1 MPEENSQNSSKSG
14 VSLTKSLIAQ
24 RNLFIP
30 VGKETPENI
39 SQALASLSILR
50 LDREKISCITNLQGF
65 TQIHSIYLQEN
76 QIEKIENLNCLPNL
90 KFLSL
95 AGNHIHR
102 VENLQTLQKLLF
114 LDLSENRIETLD
126 IDELPQ
132 TLIVLDL
139 TGNKCTNQS
148 CYRESVLAVLPHL
161 IELDAQRIPNRKAS
175 VKGREKE
182 EEEEDD
188 SEDSDF
194 DDIPELSQPLT
205 AEKDFFANLHKEFAS
220 RSTRRIGEAANEHED
235 RLKELSERQ
244 KLRGLPFERRQGS
257 PPALSI
263 SDSEQVTPTPEDA
276 LFQTEH
282 RAASRPLLKTAS
294 QTRPVGA
301 SASKGRLEGG
311 SSQTKLK
318 TLKGEAPGTRNNGS
332 QGAKK

>member
-1 MPEENSQNSSKSG
+1 M
-14 VSLTKSLIAQ
+14 TKSLIAQ
-24 RNLFIP
+24 RNLFFP
-30 VGKETPENI
+30 VRKETPENI
-39 SQALASLSILR
+39 SQALTSLSILR
-50 LDREKISCITNLQGF
+50 LDRERISCIANLQGL

-102 VENLQTLQKLLF
+102 VENLQGLQKLQF
-114 LDLSENRIETLD
+114 LELSENRIETLET
-126 IDELPQ
+126 DELPQ

-148 CYRESVLAVLPHL
+148 CYRESVLAALPHL

-175 VKGREKE
+175 VKDKEKEE

-194 DDIPELSQPLT
+194 DDIPELFQPLT
-205 AEKDFFANLHKEFAS
+205 AEKDFFADLHKELAS

-235 RLKELSERQ
+235 RLKELGERQ
-244 KLRGLPFERRQGS
+244 KLRGLLLEGSKGS
-257 PPALSI
+257 PPALSL
-263 SDSEQVTPTPEDA
+263 SDSEQVTPTLEDA
-276 LFQTEH
+276 MLQFE
-282 RAASRPLLKTAS
+282 RCVASRPLLKTAS

-301 SASKGRLEGG
+301 SASKGRLEG
-311 SSQTKLK
+311 SSSSRTKLN
-318 TLKGEAPGTRNNGS
+318 TLKGEAPGTLNNGS
-332 QGAKK
+332 KGAKK